1 MLFRS
6 QIQYDQNLVSDLHK
20 EAYGFRPSEAFWLRW
35 KQASE
40 ATRQE
45 IWDDLLVQLEREL
58 ENAIEWIMA
67 AEGCETINELKAQ
80 EEFEMCVSSCIATG
94 AKSRENAIEWIMA
107 AEGCETI
114 NELEWKLGLKYGYIY
129 QTKESNELTPQES
142 QWLEAID
149 NGDTHAD

>member
-67 AEGCETINELKAQ
+67 AEGCETINEL
-80 EEFEMCVSSCIATG
+80 
-94 AKSRENAIEWIMA
+94 
-107 AEGCETI
+107 
-114 NELEWKLGLKYGYIY
+114 EWKLGLKYGYIY

>member
-1 MLFRS
+1 M
-6 QIQYDQNLVSDLHK
+6 QIPYDQNLVSDLHK

-45 IWDDLLVQLEREL
+45 IWDDLLAQQEREL
-58 ENAIEWIMA
+58 E
-67 AEGCETINELKAQ
+67 AENQRELKAQ
-80 EEFEMCVSSCIATG
+80 EEFEMVVSSCIATG

-142 QWLEAID
+142 LWLEAID